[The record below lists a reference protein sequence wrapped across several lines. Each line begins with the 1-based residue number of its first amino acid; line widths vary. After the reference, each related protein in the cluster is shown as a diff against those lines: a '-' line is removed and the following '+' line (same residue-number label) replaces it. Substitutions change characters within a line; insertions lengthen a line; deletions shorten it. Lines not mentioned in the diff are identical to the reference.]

1 MRVLHYGIKQSV
13 SEDTLWE
20 DLYANSCVVAAWHSC
35 SMIICRGSSGLVT
48 LRKSKGAVV
57 DVKKDRKEIIAVSID
72 GCMLQTGMEEFEV
85 HVVVRC
91 I

>member
-1 MRVLHYGIKQSV
+1 M
-13 SEDTLWE
+13 
-20 DLYANSCVVAAWHSC
+20 
-35 SMIICRGSSGLVT
+35 T

-72 GCMLQTGMEEFEV
+72 GCMLQTRMEEFEA

>member
-1 MRVLHYGIKQSV
+1 
-13 SEDTLWE
+13 
-20 DLYANSCVVAAWHSC
+20 
-35 SMIICRGSSGLVT
+35 MIICRGSSGLVT

-72 GCMLQTGMEEFEV
+72 GCMLQTRMEEFEA

-91 I
+91 M